1 MSRIYTAHPEAD
13 HDQAK
18 IDTSCSCS
26 LTLSGTVVSSATS
39 GDSSL
44 DSCTGLIGPW
54 GTPKRVENI
63 CRWHSSQKQKY
74 EKWPSS
80 KSLCTVAPGTIR
92 RTNSATDGDTTL
104 SSIPCGNTKVQE
116 MHSKIKVHRI

>member
-1 MSRIYTAHPEAD
+1 MSRIYTADPETD

-18 IDTSCSCS
+18 IDTSCSWS
-26 LTLSGTVVSSATS
+26 VTSSGTVVSSATS
-39 GDSSL
+39 GATSL
-44 DSCTGLIGPW
+44 YSGIGLIGPW

-92 RTNSATDGDTTL
+92 RTNSATVGDTTL
-104 SSIPCGNTKVQE
+104 SSIPC
-116 MHSKIKVHRI
+116 